1 MTVRKPK
8 VISLLPSATEII
20 GLIPGGA
27 ELLVGRSHE
36 DDYPESIL
44 DRPYLTA
51 QKTTF
56 TDPAD
61 VDRQVSETLAAGQSL
76 YTLNVDL
83 IKKLQPEV
91 ILTQSLCKV
100 CAIDLISVER
110 VAASM
115 SPQPQIVDLNPN
127 SLGDVLE
134 NITSVGKAVG
144 LEEESRLLQGQLR
157 SRIERIERLVK
168 DKADFVK
175 PKCLMMEWPEPIY
188 AAGHWTPQIIEMAGG
203 LHPLNPCIKTN
214 ERGEKIAKYG
224 KPVTPES
231 VVELQ
236 PDIIIIAPCGL
247 DLVESEKQTKII
259 SEKPWWKEATKNTK
273 KVYLVD
279 GSHMFNRPGPR
290 LVDALEFCAG
300 VILDQPELIPEGFP
314 VKEWKL

>member
-1 MTVRKPK
+1 MTVRKPR

-20 GLIPGGA
+20 GCIPGGA
-27 ELLVGRSHE
+27 DLLVGRSHE
-36 DDYPESIL
+36 DDYPASIL
-44 DRPYLTA
+44 DRPFLTG
-51 QKTTF
+51 QTTTF
-56 TDPAD
+56 TSAAD
-61 VDRQVSETLAAGQSL
+61 VDRQVSETLASGQSL
-76 YTLNVDL
+76 YTLDVDL
-83 IKKLQPEV
+83 IKQLKPEV

-115 SPQPQIVDLNPN
+115 SPAPQIVDLNPN

-144 LEEESRLLQGQLR
+144 LEEESKIFQQQLKD
-157 SRIERIERLVK
+157 RIQKIENVVQ
-168 DKADFVK
+168 DMGDFVK

-188 AAGHWTPQIIEMAGG
+188 AAGHWTPQIIELAGG

-214 ERGEKIAKYG
+214 ERGEKLAKYG

-247 DLVESEKQTKII
+247 DLAETEKQTNLLA
-259 SEKPWWKEATKNTK
+259 EKQWWKDATKNTK
-273 KVYLVD
+273 KIYLVN

-300 VILDQPELIPEGFP
+300 IILNQPQLIPSGFP
-314 VKEWKL
+314 YKEWKS